1 MKNLAELAKK
11 NREQQKKE
19 TRLKASMIVIMAV
32 LIVAVIA
39 GIIAVSVIT
48 AKHEPEPAPSY
59 EPSAQTTSEPTVP
72 VEGETLTLY
81 LQSGYYTAG
90 VDIPSGTYDLEVIC
104 GNGYVTSDNYEFG
117 RISESMGTYD
127 NSYSSAFRGMILNDG
142 NTLKIDGVTLK
153 LTSTDASTAPLA
165 GREAWAEE
173 GYTLVSGNHK
183 AGRDFPAGVYDIFYS
198 SGNGYVDLTNE
209 DESIYDYYMIGT
221 DPEWDTQV
229 FYHCNLP
236 EGTEIAIGNVQID
249 IYPSGLIQPDY
260 YTPIEAPA
268 ETPAE

>member
-1 MKNLAELAKK
+1 
-11 NREQQKKE
+11 
-19 TRLKASMIVIMAV
+19 MIVIMAV

-48 AKHEPEPAPSY
+48 AKHEPEPAPPY
-59 EPSAQTTSEPTVP
+59 EPSAQTTSEPAVP
-72 VEGETLTLY
+72 VEGEALALY

-90 VDIPSGTYDLEVIC
+90 VDIPSGSYDLEVIR
-104 GNGYVTSDNYEFG
+104 GNGYVTSDNYDYG
-117 RISESMGTYD
+117 RISEEMGTYD
-127 NSYSSAFRGMILNDG
+127 EDYITYFHDMVLYDG

-153 LTSTDASTAPLA
+153 LTSADASTAPLA
-165 GREAWAEE
+165 GREPWAEE
-173 GYTLVSGNHK
+173 GYTLSSGNYK

-198 SGNGYVDLTNE
+198 SGNGYVDLENE
-209 DESIYDYYMIGT
+209 EEGIYDYYMIGT

-229 FYHCNLP
+229 FYHVNLP
-236 EGTEIAIGNVQID
+236 DKTEISISNLKVD

-268 ETPAE
+268 ETATE